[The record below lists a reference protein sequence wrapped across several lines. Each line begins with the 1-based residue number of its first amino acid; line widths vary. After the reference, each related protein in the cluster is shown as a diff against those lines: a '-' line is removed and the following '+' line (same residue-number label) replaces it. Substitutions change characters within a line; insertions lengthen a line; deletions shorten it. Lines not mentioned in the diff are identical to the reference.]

1 MHITKESTGALTAT
15 LKIEIIEADYS
26 EKVEKQL
33 QDYRKKANIPGFRA
47 GKVPMGII
55 KKLYEKAVISDEINK
70 LLSEKIADYLTE
82 EKLEVIGNPLP
93 NLDKTGTIDLDQMK
107 DFTYYFDLGIQP
119 EINITLD
126 NSIEV
131 TYPTIKVEEE
141 KIDEYIHNLQKRNG
155 TVTAGDE
162 AEEGDLLKCDF
173 AQLDEEGNILE
184 NGIQNSAS
192 LPLDSIQLKTIKKKF
207 IGKKVGE
214 VVIFDPMN
222 AIKNATDVAAM
233 LNIDKEKASSL
244 KSEFAASINEIT
256 RNKEAELNE
265 DLFKKVYPQDQ
276 ITTEKELRD
285 RVKKDVSVSYSAE
298 SDRHF
303 VNTCIDAL
311 IEKAGIELPEDFLK
325 RWIMET
331 NEEKIT
337 AGQLEEQFDSF
348 LKSMRWNLIEKS
360 LNNNHPELNITSDAI
375 RNHIRELFLNGKEE
389 TDEMKER
396 TKMIIDSL
404 MQNKEQVKSI
414 YDHLYEKALLHVFKT
429 NLNVIEKELS
439 YDEFVTL
446 ITKTYEK

>member
-93 NLDKTGTIDLDQMK
+93 NLEKTGTIDLDQMK

-126 NSIEV
+126 NSIAV
-131 TYPTIKVEEE
+131 TYPSIKVEEE

-155 TVTAGDE
+155 TVTAGNE

-265 DLFKKVYPQDQ
+265 ELFKKVYPQDQ
-276 ITTEKELRD
+276 IMTEKELRD
-285 RVKKDVSVSYSAE
+285 RVKKDVAVSYSAE

-311 IEKAGIELPEDFLK
+311 IEKAGIDLPEDFLK

-337 AGQLEEQFDSF
+337 AEQLEEQFDSF

-360 LNNNHPELNITSDAI
+360 LNNNHPELNITSDA
-375 RNHIRELFLNGKEE
+375 
-389 TDEMKER
+389 
-396 TKMIIDSL
+396 
-404 MQNKEQVKSI
+404 
-414 YDHLYEKALLHVFKT
+414 
-429 NLNVIEKELS
+429 
-439 YDEFVTL
+439 
-446 ITKTYEK
+446 

>member
-1 MHITKESTGALTAT
+1 
-15 LKIEIIEADYS
+15 
-26 EKVEKQL
+26 
-33 QDYRKKANIPGFRA
+33 
-47 GKVPMGII
+47 
-55 KKLYEKAVISDEINK
+55 
-70 LLSEKIADYLTE
+70 
-82 EKLEVIGNPLP
+82 
-93 NLDKTGTIDLDQMK
+93 
-107 DFTYYFDLGIQP
+107 
-119 EINITLD
+119 
-126 NSIEV
+126 
-131 TYPTIKVEEE
+131 
-141 KIDEYIHNLQKRNG
+141 
-155 TVTAGDE
+155 
-162 AEEGDLLKCDF
+162 
-173 AQLDEEGNILE
+173 
-184 NGIQNSAS
+184 
-192 LPLDSIQLKTIKKKF
+192 
-207 IGKKVGE
+207 
-214 VVIFDPMN
+214 MN
-222 AIKNATDVAAM
+222 AIKNAADVAAM

>member
-93 NLDKTGTIDLDQMK
+93 NLEKTGTIDLDQMK

-126 NSIEV
+126 NSIAV
-131 TYPTIKVEEE
+131 TYPSIKVEEE

-155 TVTAGDE
+155 TVTAGNE

-265 DLFKKVYPQDQ
+265 ELFKKVYPQDQ
-276 ITTEKELRD
+276 IMTEKELRD
-285 RVKKDVSVSYSAE
+285 RVKKDVAVSYSAE

-311 IEKAGIELPEDFLK
+311 IEKAGIDLPEDFLK

-337 AGQLEEQFDSF
+337 AEQLEEQFDSF

-375 RNHIRELFLNGKEE
+375 RNHIRALFLNGQEE
-389 TDEMKER
+389 TGEMKEQ

-439 YDEFVTL
+439 YDEFVAL